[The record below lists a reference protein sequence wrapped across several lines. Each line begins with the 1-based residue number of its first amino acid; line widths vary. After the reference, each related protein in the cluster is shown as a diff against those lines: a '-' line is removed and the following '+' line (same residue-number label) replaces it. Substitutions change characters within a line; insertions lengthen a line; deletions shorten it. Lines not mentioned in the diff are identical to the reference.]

1 MKYVKQFLIILGI
14 SLIGEVLKYVLPLPI
29 PASIYG
35 MAILFVCLMA
45 GIVKLDD
52 VRETGKFLIEIMP
65 MMFIPAGV
73 GLMDSW
79 ETLQPVFFPVCMMTV
94 IAIFTVMLA
103 TGRLSQWMIR
113 RDRATEEPVQDTAQA
128 GRTRE

>member
-35 MAILFVCLMA
+35 MAILFVCLVA

-79 ETLQPVFFPVCMMTV
+79 ETLQPVFFPVCMITV

>member
-52 VRETGKFLIEIMP
+52 VRESGKFLIEIMP

-79 ETLQPVFFPVCMMTV
+79 ETLQPVFFPVCMITV

-113 RDRATEEPVQDTAQA
+113 RDRAAEEPLQDTAQA

>member
-35 MAILFVCLMA
+35 MAILFVCLMV

-79 ETLQPVFFPVCMMTV
+79 ETLQPVFFPVCMITV

-128 GRTRE
+128 GRMRE

>member
-79 ETLQPVFFPVCMMTV
+79 ETLQPVFFPVCMITV

-128 GRTRE
+128 GRMRE

>member
-14 SLIGEVLKYVLPLPI
+14 SLIGEVMKYVLPLPI

-79 ETLQPVFFPVCMMTV
+79 ETLQPVFFPVCMITV

>member
-79 ETLQPVFFPVCMMTV
+79 ETLQPVFFPVCMITV
-94 IAIFTVMLA
+94 IAIFTVMLT

-113 RDRATEEPVQDTAQA
+113 RDRAAEEPLQDTAQA

>member
-52 VRETGKFLIEIMP
+52 VRESGKFLIEIMP

-79 ETLQPVFFPVCMMTV
+79 ETLQPVFFPVCMITV

>member
-14 SLIGEVLKYVLPLPI
+14 SLIGEVMKYVLPLPI

-79 ETLQPVFFPVCMMTV
+79 ETLQPVFFPVCMITV

-113 RDRATEEPVQDTAQA
+113 RERAAEEPVQDTAQA
-128 GRTRE
+128 GCMRE

>member
-1 MKYVKQFLIILGI
+1 MKYVKQFLVILGI

-79 ETLQPVFFPVCMMTV
+79 ETLQPVFFPVCMITV

-113 RDRATEEPVQDTAQA
+113 RDRAAEEPVQDTAQA

>member
-14 SLIGEVLKYVLPLPI
+14 SLIGEVMKYVLPLPI

-79 ETLQPVFFPVCMMTV
+79 ETLQPVFFPVCMITV

-113 RDRATEEPVQDTAQA
+113 RDRAAEEPVQDTAQA

>member
-14 SLIGEVLKYVLPLPI
+14 SLIGEVMKYVLPLPI

-79 ETLQPVFFPVCMMTV
+79 ETLQPVFFPVCMITV

-113 RDRATEEPVQDTAQA
+113 RDRAAEESVQDTAQA